1 MSIGRPTTY
10 TPNLASRICE
20 EIAEGKSL
28 REICEAEDMPHRST
42 VYDWLARQ
50 EDAFKAFADNYA
62 RAVEDRAERLAEEI
76 LTISDDDSGDFG
88 FKKVKNEDGE
98 SAEVF
103 IDKDNIQRARLR
115 VDSRKWIASKLF
127 PKKYGDKVQ
136 NQISDPDGKPIAF
149 SVAVNFVGPNGSAG

>member
-1 MSIGRPTTY
+1 MTGRPSDY
-10 TPNLASRICE
+10 TPELDRLICE
-20 EIAEGKSL
+20 RIAAGESL
-28 REICEAEDMPHRST
+28 SAICRDESMPHRDT
-42 VYDWLARQ
+42 VYNWRGTNQ
-50 EDAFKAFADNYA
+50 AFSDRYT
-62 RAVEDRAERLAEEI
+62 RAVEDRAEKLAEEI

-88 FKKVKNEDGE
+88 FRKVKNEDGE

-136 NQISDPDGKPIAF
+136 NEVTGEGGKPIEY
-149 SVAVNFVGPNGSAG
+149 AVTVKLVRPNGHPGA